1 MSASSKDPL
10 VFDAKMATRLEKLY
24 ASPQV
29 VAQRVKFRE
38 LLAARPG
45 EVGLDVGCGV
55 GLLSCELAREVSP
68 GGRIIALDNSPDMLQ
83 ATQVRLGKEDLGHC
97 VETRLGEATSLDLA
111 DESVDFVV
119 GVQVYS
125 YVQEVERAI
134 GEAARVLRKGGRLA
148 ILETD
153 WGMCIYES
161 RDPALSRRIIDGR
174 AAHFAHPYLPRRLH
188 RLFRDAGLSLTRSGV
203 HPMMETHYDPDSF
216 GAGMVTIA
224 RDAAIRYG
232 GINAADAD
240 AWVADI
246 QSRKDPGEYF
256 FCTNRLIFVA
266 TKN

>member
-10 VFDAKMATRLEKLY
+10 AFDAAMVARLEKLY

-38 LLAARPG
+38 FLAARPG

-55 GLLSCELAREVSP
+55 GHLACELAREVSP
-68 GGRIIALDNSPDMLQ
+68 GGRIIALDNSPDMLRAAQ
-83 ATQVRLGKEDLGHC
+83 ARVDEERLGHC
-97 VETRLGEATSLDLA
+97 VETHFGDAVSLDLP

-125 YVQEVERAI
+125 YVKEAPRAI

-148 ILETD
+148 VLETD

-161 RDPALSRRIIDGR
+161 KDPALTRRIVDGR
-174 AAHFAHPYLPRRLH
+174 AAHFAHPYLPRQLH
-188 RLFRDAGLSLTRSGV
+188 RLFRAAGLSLARFGV
-203 HPMMETHYDPDSF
+203 HPIMETHYDPDSF
-216 GAGMVTIA
+216 GAGLVGIA
-224 RDAAIRYG
+224 RDAAVQYG

-240 AWVADI
+240 AWAADI

-266 TKN
+266 TK